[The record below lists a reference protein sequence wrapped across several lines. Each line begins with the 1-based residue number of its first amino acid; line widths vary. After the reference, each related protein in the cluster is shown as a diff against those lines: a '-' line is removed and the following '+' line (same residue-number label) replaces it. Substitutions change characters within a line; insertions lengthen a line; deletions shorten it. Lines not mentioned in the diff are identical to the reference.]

1 VYQPTTRVLTVL
13 ELLQA
18 HGQLSGAELAARLEI
33 SQRTVRRYITALQDL
48 GIPVEGERG
57 RYGSYCLRPGFKLP
71 PLLFTDDEAL
81 AVILGLLAVRRLGLA
96 VAPTD
101 AEAALA
107 KIARVLP
114 GAVRERVETVGETL
128 ALDLAPTAA
137 PVEGG
142 VVVAL
147 RRAAQQQRCVRL
159 RYRAW
164 DGQETERTVDPYGL
178 VYRGYRWFMV
188 GHCHLRA
195 ALRTF
200 RLDRVLAAE
209 VCVATFVRPTDFNPM
224 AYLTT
229 ALADAPTTY
238 TLEVVLG
245 LPLAEARRRIEPVLV
260 TLEEIPEGV
269 VLRGATSDLR
279 WWAHLLA
286 GLGCR
291 LTIRQP
297 SALQDAMRRLGE
309 EIVALAAHHSE

>member
-33 SQRTVRRYITALQDL
+33 SPRTVRRYVVSLQDL

-57 RYGSYCLRPGFKLP
+57 RYGTYRLRPGFKLP

-81 AVILGLLAVRRLGLA
+81 AVVLGLLTVRQLGLA
-96 VAPTD
+96 VAAPD

-114 GAVRERVETVGETL
+114 EAVRERVEAAGETL
-128 ALDLAPTAA
+128 ALDLTSTAVPA
-137 PVEGG
+137 EGAI
-142 VVVAL
+142 VVAL
-147 RRAAQQQRCVRL
+147 RQAAQQRRRVRL

-164 DGQETERTVDPYGL
+164 DGQETERGVDPYGL

-188 GHCHLRA
+188 GWCHLRA
-195 ALRTF
+195 GRRTF
-200 RLDRVLAAE
+200 RIDRVLAAAIGAE
-209 VCVATFVRPTDFNPM
+209 SFTRPADFDPV
-224 AYLTT
+224 AYLTS
-229 ALADAPTTY
+229 ALADAPATY
-238 TLEVVLG
+238 TLDVVLG
-245 LPLAEARRRIEPVLV
+245 LPLAEAQRRIEPVLV
-260 TLEEIPEGV
+260 TLEETPDGV

-286 GLGCR
+286 GLNCP
-291 LTIRQP
+291 LSIRQP
-297 SALQDAMRRLGE
+297 PELREALRQLGHD
-309 EIVALAAHHSE
+309 IIALAEHSV

>member
-1 VYQPTTRVLTVL
+1 MYQPTTRVLAVL

-18 HGQLSGAELAARLEI
+18 HGHLSGTELAARLEI
-33 SQRTVRRYITALQDL
+33 SQRTVRRYITSLQDL

-57 RYGSYCLRPGFKLP
+57 RYGSYHLRPGFKLP

-81 AVILGLLAVRRLGLA
+81 AVVLGLLAVRRLGLA
-96 VAPTD
+96 VAATD

-114 GAVRERVETVGETL
+114 GAVRERVEMTGETL
-128 ALDLAPTAA
+128 ALDLAPTAPSA
-137 PVEGG
+137 EGA

-147 RRAAQQQRCVRL
+147 RRAAQQQRRVRL

-164 DGQETERTVDPYGL
+164 GGQETERAVDPYGL

-195 ALRTF
+195 GLRTF
-200 RLDRVLAAE
+200 RLDRVLGAE
-209 VCVATFVRPTDFNPM
+209 VCAVTFDRPTDFDPV

-229 ALADAPTTY
+229 ALADAPMTY
-238 TLEVVLG
+238 ILEVVLG
-245 LPLAEARRRIEPVLV
+245 LPLAEAQRRIEPVLV
-260 TLEEIPEGV
+260 TLEETPDGV

-286 GLGCR
+286 GLGCP
-291 LTIRQP
+291 LAIRQP
-297 SALQDAMRRLGE
+297 PELQGAMRRLGE
-309 EIVALAAHHSE
+309 EIAALAEHCGA